1 MRYFTP
7 DGRMVGDIGE
17 VLAAN
22 FFGVN
27 LHAVG
32 RHDWDGTHNGRNVQ
46 IKATGGVDTYLKAPA
61 KGGYGDGL
69 MLVFKIDRENGKYK
83 VVYNGDIKR
92 VWRALKH
99 KKLDKSGAKMIS
111 IKRLL
116 ELQKQVSPKYII
128 PEVG

>member
-1 MRYFTP
+1 MNKKEFTRAIKHVFDACRRLSKASGKMRYFTP

-83 VVYNGDIKR
+83 GC
-92 VWRALKH
+92 L
-99 KKLDKSGAKMIS
+99 
-111 IKRLL
+111 
-116 ELQKQVSPKYII
+116 
-128 PEVG
+128 